1 MVIYRLL
8 NYQDAGDALRR
19 ADVSR
24 HNHISIPV
32 GQSQKPHQRVKRMCW
47 NSYIRIIDIGKYES

>member
-19 ADVSR
+19 ADVLVIIILAYLWVSLR
-24 HNHISIPV
+24 NRIS
-32 GQSQKPHQRVKRMCW
+32 
-47 NSYIRIIDIGKYES
+47 E